1 MNSGFVDRMARATP
15 QWVRDMKIVLNESLT
30 SWINHRGDSKGAALA
45 FYTLFSMTP
54 ILVLAIVVA
63 GYFFGD
69 EAAQGEIVAHVQG
82 LVGPNGAKAIQA
94 LLAASR
100 DPASG
105 RLATLVA
112 SVLLLLGATSVFAEL
127 KDSLEELWGIDKPS
141 QSAFSVIL
149 RTRLLS
155 FGMVLVLAFLLL
167 VSLVVS
173 AALTMLEHRAGG
185 VLGSSAA
192 VLAATASLISFG
204 VIACMFAIIYKTLP
218 DAPLTWR
225 DVWIGAAFTAGLFSL
240 GKYVI
245 GLYLGNSGVA
255 SSFGAAGS
263 LIALLLWVYYS
274 AQIFF
279 LGAEFTRHYALWFG
293 SLRHARADSP
303 NMAWRNASFR
313 GFADYM
319 QTEEFTKNMELLTDL
334 GKEEHIAL
342 MCAEAVPWRCHR
354 SLIADALTVRGITV
368 EHIMSTAHRHSHT
381 LTPWARVE
389 GRRITYPAETLP
401 ADPA

>member
-1 MNSGFVDRMARATP
+1 
-15 QWVRDMKIVLNESLT
+15 
-30 SWINHRGDSKGAALA
+30 
-45 FYTLFSMTP
+45 
-54 ILVLAIVVA
+54 
-63 GYFFGD
+63 
-69 EAAQGEIVAHVQG
+69 VQG
-82 LVGPNGAKAIQA
+82 LVGPNGAQAIQA
-94 LLAASR
+94 LLAAAR

-105 RLATLVA
+105 LVATLVA

-127 KDSLEELWGIDKPS
+127 KDSLDELWGIDKPR

-173 AALTMLEHRAGG
+173 AALTMLEHRASG

-192 VLAATASLISFG
+192 VLATTASLISFG

-263 LIALLLWVYYS
+263 LITLLLWVYYS

-293 SLRHARADSP
+293 SLQHERLLVEEMDRPAAR
-303 NMAWRNASFR
+303 
-313 GFADYM
+313 
-319 QTEEFTKNMELLTDL
+319 
-334 GKEEHIAL
+334 
-342 MCAEAVPWRCHR
+342 
-354 SLIADALTVRGITV
+354 
-368 EHIMSTAHRHSHT
+368 
-381 LTPWARVE
+381 
-389 GRRITYPAETLP
+389 
-401 ADPA
+401 

>member
-1 MNSGFVDRMARATP
+1 MITEHELVDSVATLHWP
-15 QWVRDMKIVLNESLT
+15 VRLKIVLIESLN
-30 SWINHRGDSKGAALA
+30 SWIDHRASSKGAALA

-54 ILVLAIVVA
+54 ILVLAIVFA
-63 GYFFGD
+63 GYVFGI
-69 EAAQGEIVAHVQG
+69 EAAQGEIVAQIQG
-82 LVGPNGAKAIQA
+82 LVGPNGAKVIQA
-94 LLAASR
+94 LLAAAR
-100 DPASG
+100 DPGSG
-105 RLATLVA
+105 RVATLVA

-127 KDSLEELWGIDKPS
+127 KGSLDEMWGVEKPHLS
-141 QSAFSVIL
+141 VFSLLL

-173 AALTMLEHRAGG
+173 AILVMLEHNAYGILGISAGF
-185 VLGSSAA
+185 
-192 VLAATASLISFG
+192 LATITSIISFA
-204 VIACMFAIIYKTLP
+204 VIACMFAVIYKTLP
-218 DAPLTWR
+218 DAPLSWR

-293 SLRHARADSP
+293 SLRHERRHFEEMAR
-303 NMAWRNASFR
+303 N
-313 GFADYM
+313 
-319 QTEEFTKNMELLTDL
+319 
-334 GKEEHIAL
+334 
-342 MCAEAVPWRCHR
+342 V
-354 SLIADALTVRGITV
+354 ALTASQR
-368 EHIMSTAHRHSHT
+368 
-381 LTPWARVE
+381 L
-389 GRRITYPAETLP
+389 
-401 ADPA
+401 